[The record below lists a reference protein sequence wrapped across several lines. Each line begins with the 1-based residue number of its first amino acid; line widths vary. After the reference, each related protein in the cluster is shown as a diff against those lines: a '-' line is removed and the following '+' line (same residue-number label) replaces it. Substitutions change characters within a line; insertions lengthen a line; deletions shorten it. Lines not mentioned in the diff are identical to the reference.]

1 MNVRLEYDM
10 SWSAAIWFEGRLQ
23 INDYTAELSIYTNTT
38 DQDDHVTSLA
48 RLNHFVYNELSN
60 TVFIKQDNQEQMQAL
75 TTAGINITPLPE
87 EPIDQVIGIML
98 YCKLNAIL
106 EQRMI
111 VTDITIQSNLGDNV
125 RYLHGD
131 QESLGPCEEPGWW
144 FDSGPI
150 HNNFKPTTG
159 NKKQVVKLNRT
170 PTWRDLDL
178 EWSGTSAPITDSAS
192 NTVLFAK
199 FPSDEN

>member
-10 SWSAAIWFEGRLQ
+10 AWSAAIWFDGRLQ

-38 DQDDHVTSLA
+38 DQDDHVTSLE
-48 RLNHFVYNELSN
+48 RLNHFVYNELTN

-111 VTDITIQSNLGDNV
+111 ITDITIQSSLGDNV
-125 RYLHGD
+125 RYLHSD
-131 QESLGPCEEPGWW
+131 QESLGPCDEPGWW
-144 FDSGPI
+144 VDTGPI
-150 HNNFKPTTG
+150 HNNFKPAIG

-170 PTWRDLDL
+170 PAWRDLNL
-178 EWSGTSAPITDSAS
+178 EWSGTSAPITDSTA
-192 NTVLFAK
+192 NTVVFAK

>member
-10 SWSAAIWFEGRLQ
+10 TWHAAIWFEGRLQ
-23 INDYTAELSIYTNTT
+23 INEYTAELSIYTNTA

-48 RLNHFVYNELSN
+48 RLNHFVYHELTN
-60 TVFIKQDNQEQMQAL
+60 TVFINQDNQEQMQLL

-87 EPIDQVIGIML
+87 EPIDQIIGIAL

-106 EQRMI
+106 EQRMM
-111 VTDITIQSNLGDNV
+111 VTDVTIQSSLGDNV
-125 RYLHGD
+125 RYLHSD
-131 QESLGPCEEPGWW
+131 QESLGPCEETGWW
-144 FDSGPI
+144 LDAGPT
-150 HNNFKPTTG
+150 HSNFKPTNS

-178 EWSGTSAPITDSAS
+178 EWSGIPTPVADSAT
-192 NTVLFAK
+192 NTVVFAK
-199 FPSDEN
+199 FPTDEN